1 MDAKVEGQD
10 ASLTGT
16 VDALPAW
23 AAGDAD
29 LARHFVAFAPVTDC
43 PIRSGNAVTVLPEA
57 MTALRAMWR
66 AMADATRTIALEF
79 YTFEDIA
86 VDGQRLSDLLVGK
99 LSEGV
104 RVAVIYDGIGSDA
117 TPEAIFERLRGAGAL
132 VMPFRSLNP
141 FRRQF
146 SFRLN
151 DRDHRKILVVDDRV
165 AFLGGVNIDSQYLNP
180 RSNGMPPDRDTT
192 KAFWED
198 AAAAFEGPCVPDALA
213 LFRHTWTRQGGD
225 PLAGFE
231 PVPDPP
237 APRGG
242 EAVCVE
248 GSAPREG
255 RPLHLRALFAAL
267 DAARSKVWIASGYFV
282 PTPSEIRALAETAR
296 RGVDIR
302 IVLPGV
308 SDVPAVV
315 SAARASYGKLLEA
328 GIHIH
333 EIDDAVLHAK
343 VSTIDGVWTSIGS
356 SNLDRRS
363 AVLNNEVDAVVF
375 GRATAGAVE
384 ARMRAWFDQGVEVTL
399 ADWRNRSTREHALE
413 VACLGWRR
421 LM

>member
-1 MDAKVEGQD
+1 MDAKVEGPD
-10 ASLTGT
+10 ASLGGL
-16 VDALPAW
+16 DAPPGW

-29 LARHFVAFAPVTDC
+29 LVRHLAAFAPVTDC
-43 PIRSGNAVTVLPEA
+43 PIRPGNAVTLLPEA
-57 MTALRAMWR
+57 MIALRAMWD
-66 AMADATRTIALEF
+66 AMAGAARTIALEF
-79 YTFEDIA
+79 YTLEDIA
-86 VDGQRLSDLLVGK
+86 VDGQRLSDLLVRK

-117 TPEAIFERLRGAGAL
+117 TPEATFERLRGAGAS

-141 FRRQF
+141 LRRHF
-146 SFRLN
+146 SFRFN
-151 DRDHRKILVVDDRV
+151 DRDHRKILVVDDRI

-180 RSNGMPPDRDTT
+180 PGRGIPPGQDTS
-192 KAFWED
+192 KAFWDD

-213 LFRHTWTRQGGD
+213 LFRRTWSAQGGD
-225 PLAGFE
+225 PIPAFE

-237 APRGG
+237 APHGG

-248 GSAPREG
+248 GSAPHEG

-267 DAARSKVWIASGYFV
+267 DAARSRIWIASGYFV

-308 SDVPAVV
+308 SDVPGVV
-315 SAARASYGKLLEA
+315 NAARASYGKLLEA
-328 GIHIH
+328 GIRIH
-333 EIDDAVLHAK
+333 EIRDAVLHAK

-375 GRATAGAVE
+375 GRGTAAAME
-384 ARMRAWFDQGVEVTL
+384 ARMRSWFEGAVDVTL
-399 ADWRNRSTREHALE
+399 DDWRNRSRREHALE
-413 VACLGWRR
+413 LACLGWRR